1 MIVFKFIC
9 TFLSG
14 LMTEVQ
20 WGSRKIP
27 AMFPLLSHDDAL
39 LLSGLNTTARSVVRS
54 DRLSEMRKI

>member
-9 TFLSG
+9 PFLSG

-27 AMFPLLSHDDAL
+27 AMFPLSSHDDDP
-39 LLSGLNTTARSVVRS
+39 TSVRVKYNGKECRQ
-54 DRLSEMRKI
+54 K